1 MSRPDRQAAS
11 AAQGRFRGTVS
22 KASLRWHYEDGT
34 WWAESPEFPEWSGGA
49 ESLDEARLLA
59 HGGLRFMGATYVVD
73 PFGPLP
79 ESVTS

>member
-1 MSRPDRQAAS
+1 M
-11 AAQGRFRGTVS
+11 S

-59 HGGLRFMGATYVVD
+59 HGGLRFMGATSVVD